1 MTCVAT
7 CFGLCSD
14 LVDRCKGHRLPL
26 LAGDGVDSILMLC
39 RLLAWFN
46 SALKMPLAPE
56 NVVDFEQNS
65 NHEFMVWMPELSVFI
80 FYVSHFYRYLMLEL
94 ATGLL

>member
-1 MTCVAT
+1 
-7 CFGLCSD
+7 
-14 LVDRCKGHRLPL
+14 
-26 LAGDGVDSILMLC
+26 
-39 RLLAWFN
+39 
-46 SALKMPLAPE
+46 MPLAPE